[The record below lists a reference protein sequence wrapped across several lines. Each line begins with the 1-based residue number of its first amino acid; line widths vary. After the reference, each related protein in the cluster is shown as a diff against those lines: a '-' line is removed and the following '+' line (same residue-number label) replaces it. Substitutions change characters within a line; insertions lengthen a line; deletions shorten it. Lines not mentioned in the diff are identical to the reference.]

1 MSTRTSLHRLA
12 LAGAVAAM
20 LASAAP
26 GAFAQ
31 TTDTPAPPATTT
43 PDATMPPAG
52 ATATP
57 DATTPPAGT
66 MTTPPSTG
74 TDSTTPAP
82 MSGSTSPA
90 PMSGSTSSMPMSGTA
105 STNVPTPPMNL
116 PTDYSVLNNRIFDA
130 TNLEQ
135 ARARGLSDS
144 QIATIIKISRETSL
158 SFNQVSGM
166 VERGE
171 SFPAIATRYNLRL
184 ADVYN
189 IDKEKQ
195 QVSDYD
201 ALNKYAKSLGKSDSD
216 MMSMPMSGGSSST
229 TPPMTP
235 ADSTTP
241 MAPASQLDIIQTASA
256 AKNLTTFVKAVQI
269 AGLTETLQGTGPF
282 TVFAPDDKAFAKLP
296 AGALDALEADPAK
309 LKAVLTYHVIP
320 ANIMAADAMAM
331 TSPTSPPTVE
341 GATLQVTKGKK
352 GKLKV
357 NDATV
362 TKADIRASNGTIHI
376 INMVLMP
383 PTTDTTTAS
392 PGTTDTTTPPATGTT
407 TPPAAP
413 MDATPPAAPAT
424 PGTTDAT
431 PPAAPAAPGT
441 TDAPPAAPATP
452 GTPGATDP
460 APVTPGT
467 TATPPAA
474 PATPGQ

>member
-1 MSTRTSLHRLA
+1 MSTQNTLHRLA
-12 LAGAVAAM
+12 LASAIAAM

-31 TTDTPAPPATTT
+31 TTDTPTVSAAPASP
-43 PDATMPPAG
+43 
-52 ATATP
+52 TATP
-57 DATTPPAGT
+57 PDPTAPTADSANLPATPPA
-66 MTTPPSTG
+66 PATG
-74 TDSTTPAP
+74 TDSTA
-82 MSGSTSPA
+82 PA
-90 PMSGSTSSMPMSGTA
+90 PMSGSTSSMPMSGTS
-105 STNVPTPPMNL
+105 STTVPTPPMNL
-116 PTDYSVLNNRIFDA
+116 PTDYSVLNNRVFDA

-135 ARARGLSDS
+135 ARARGLSDT

-158 SFNQVSGM
+158 PFNQVSAM

-171 SFPAIATRYNLRL
+171 SFPAIATQYNLRL
-184 ADVYN
+184 TDVYN

-216 MMSMPMSGGSSST
+216 MMSMPMSGSSST
-229 TPPMTP
+229 ATPVTP
-235 ADSTTP
+235 ADSTTS
-241 MAPASQLDIIQTASA
+241 ASSGTSQLDIIQTAST
-256 AKNLTTFVKAVQI
+256 AKNLTTFVKAVQL
-269 AGLTETLQGTGPF
+269 AGLTETLKGAGPF
-282 TVFAPDDKAFAKLP
+282 TVFAPDDRAFAKLP

-341 GATLQVTKGKK
+341 GATLQVTKGSR
-352 GKLKV
+352 GRLKI

-362 TKADIRASNGTIHI
+362 TKADIKASNGTIHI
-376 INMVLMP
+376 INAVLMP
-383 PTTDTTTAS
+383 PTTDTTTPSA
-392 PGTTDTTTPPATGTT
+392 TTDTTTPPATGTT

-431 PPAAPAAPGT
+431 PPAAPGTTDATPGAAGATPTTPGT
-441 TDAPPAAPATP
+441 TDPA
-452 GTPGATDP
+452 
-460 APVTPGT
+460 TPGT